1 MCAMLLKIS
10 VSFRVLFCFLKFKQP
25 KETFKF
31 NLSSKTSLNNGQT
44 LSAWFLFVLLLASGC
59 LLERFNMMLYLW
71 CVIIYLFD
79 YFVNYLSIELLI
91 LLHDFSLHYSWLNL
105 RLLHQDA
112 ALLQCWVAFSH
123 QVRQGY

>member
-91 LLHDFSLHYSWLNL
+91 LLHDFSLHYS
-105 RLLHQDA
+105 
-112 ALLQCWVAFSH
+112 
-123 QVRQGY
+123 